1 MKNQPLPVP
10 IDRHSTLTRQTE
22 AAIRH
27 LSATYN
33 RANVPA
39 KVADQIVYRQ
49 SLGWTGQIRVNM
61 YAGKVGKIQLV
72 ETVDEQN

>member
-1 MKNQPLPVP
+1 MN
-10 IDRHSTLTRQTE
+10 SLTKQAD

-33 RANVPA
+33 RVNVPA

-72 ETVDEQN
+72 ETVEDIT